1 MANKRISDRG
11 LLLYYTSLE
20 EIKKIDPC
28 LLGKLIVQELEWMSG
43 RAEEPTFED
52 VRCDIFHMHLK
63 EQIVVR
69 DLANNRP
76 PKGETAE
83 EPQVSTY
90 SDTPLP
96 PPPSRPKPP
105 TSIEGPDYENRN
117 MEEIAEYLYGIYLT
131 KTDDAVYK
139 EMNDNP
145 YLKRHFDE
153 VNAAYI
159 DIKNKHREAYV

>member
-76 PKGETAE
+76 PKEEKAE

-90 SDTPLP
+90 TDTPLP

>member
-76 PKGETAE
+76 PKAE

-90 SDTPLP
+90 TDTP
-96 PPPSRPKPP
+96 PSQEAATYYSPVPDDEARDFP
-105 TSIEGPDYENRN
+105 TEDDKEEWYATLIPDGYPNRKDKFN
-117 MEEIAEYLYGIYLT
+117 KEWSYYFTSRTEAAKEAEAYL
-131 KTDDAVYK
+131 A
-139 EMNDNP
+139 
-145 YLKRHFDE
+145 
-153 VNAAYI
+153 
-159 DIKNKHREAYV
+159 KNKIHISLM